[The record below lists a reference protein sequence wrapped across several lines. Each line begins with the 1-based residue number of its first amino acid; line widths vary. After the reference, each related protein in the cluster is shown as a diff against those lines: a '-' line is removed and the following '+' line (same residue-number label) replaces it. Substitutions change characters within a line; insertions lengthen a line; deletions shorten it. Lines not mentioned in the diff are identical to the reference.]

1 MSSNRERDVALL
13 ILRSIIQD
21 CEDALTNWVESK
33 AQVRPRLSQ
42 RGARPRRTG
51 GRASRVRQPINLA
64 GQDRPL
70 HDDQSWV
77 PADEHERTTN
87 NNVALNQEEDEYED
101 ITDDEAADSPRHPPR
116 HNGSRNSRRS
126 VDDHIERTGSFNNGV
141 ITENGHAR
149 RGGGLIAED

>member
-1 MSSNRERDVALL
+1 VSLYRKRDVALL

-77 PADEHERTTN
+77 PADEHERTAN

-101 ITDDEAADSPRHPPR
+101 LTDDEAVVPPR
-116 HNGSRNSRRS
+116 HTGSRSSRRS
-126 VDDHIERTGSFNNGV
+126 AENYIERTGSLNNGV
-141 ITENGHAR
+141 VTENGRAR